1 MCLLFLH
8 PKLALKTE
16 RKMTLKAKAHMK
28 ARPFALNE
36 VVLAEG

>member
-1 MCLLFLH
+1 
-8 PKLALKTE
+8 
-16 RKMTLKAKAHMK
+16 MTLKAKAHMK